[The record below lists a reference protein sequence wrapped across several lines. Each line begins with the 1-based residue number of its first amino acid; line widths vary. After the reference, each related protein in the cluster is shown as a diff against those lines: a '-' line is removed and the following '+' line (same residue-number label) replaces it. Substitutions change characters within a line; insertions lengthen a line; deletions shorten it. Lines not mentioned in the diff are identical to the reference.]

1 MQFGGYSE
9 FMREMKKFVKV
20 IRIILQFISFILL
33 RILYQPLNR
42 ILVHIYGCGCK
53 EGFNCNNINDV
64 VVFILFGISVVI
76 SLLNI
81 KIYENKK
88 LGIIL
93 AVVSI
98 IINSLL
104 FVPIWGSL
112 MWK

>member
-1 MQFGGYSE
+1 MLKDL
-9 FMREMKKFVKV
+9 KKYLIGLKNGIKGINPFIKDLSSKV
-20 IRIILQFISFILL
+20 LNGFADGISIDDN
-33 RILYQPLNR
+33 I
-42 ILVHIYGCGCK
+42 
-53 EGFNCNNINDV
+53 CNNINDV